1 MVKKKIKKLKQLL
14 GFIKDEKLKEQ
25 VEEEAGLE
33 KEEGIKVEEKYH
45 PEKDEIEI
53 DITGARHFSHVLS
66 NFVQKHWAKLALLLI
81 ILLAFYIRIFAFN
94 YPYLI
99 NIDSY
104 YFYRYMD
111 FIVEDGGIPNI
122 DPYMLA
128 PEGLNTGSIA
138 RFYMYLGAYS
148 YMFFA
153 RLFPGLQL
161 WRYLIYFPAAI
172 AALCAIPIY
181 FIGKYLFDK
190 KAGIIAAFFLVFN
203 PFNMTRTLGGDPDSD
218 GIVLLM
224 TLIPVA
230 LFLATQKNIEKQGLG
245 KRSVLLAALTGLAL
259 ALFTHTWG
267 GSWYMVWLF
276 AGFVAVKLIAEFLIL
291 GDTRKAWKQNK
302 KIISSFL
309 IIILI
314 YILLIVPFF
323 GVNKLVGIINA
334 PTGALGMKAEASRR
348 FPNVWVSIAEMM
360 SPEGATFFDKINTIA
375 TRATGMPLGGIAT
388 IVHPFFLAIYAMI
401 YFIVSYIKKKKHL
414 DSLILMFLWF
424 VGPLYASTVAVRFV
438 ILLSTPLI
446 VLSSIAL
453 AKLFDIVMGKD
464 LLD

>member
-1 MVKKKIKKLKQLL
+1 MFCQISYKNTGPNWHYCLSSCWRSTSEFLL
-14 GFIKDEKLKEQ
+14 
-25 VEEEAGLE
+25 
-33 KEEGIKVEEKYH
+33 
-45 PEKDEIEI
+45 
-53 DITGARHFSHVLS
+53 S
-66 NFVQKHWAKLALLLI
+66 
-81 ILLAFYIRIFAFN
+81 
-94 YPYLI
+94 
-99 NIDSY
+99 
-104 YFYRYMD
+104 
-111 FIVEDGGIPNI
+111 IPNI

-276 AGFVAVKLIAEFLIL
+276 VGFVAVKLIAEFLIL

-438 ILLSTPLI
+438 ILLSTEGSFGLKKM
-446 VLSSIAL
+446 VL
-453 AKLFDIVMGKD
+453 
-464 LLD
+464 